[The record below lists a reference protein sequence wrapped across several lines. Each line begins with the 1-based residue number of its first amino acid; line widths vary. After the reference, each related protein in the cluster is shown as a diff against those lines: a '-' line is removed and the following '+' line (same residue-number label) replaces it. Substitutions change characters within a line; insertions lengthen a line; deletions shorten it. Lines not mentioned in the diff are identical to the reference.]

1 MSNLLNPVFRQ
12 IAFKGKNKTTEN
24 TDVFNASATGS
35 GDTACALVSKKMAA
49 TEVGT
54 DSSLAFELCFFLTRA
69 LKPDM

>member
-1 MSNLLNPVFRQ
+1 MLKQTR
-12 IAFKGKNKTTEN
+12 GRRKTTEK
-24 TDVFNASATGS
+24 TDVLDPSATGS
-35 GDTACALVSKKMAA
+35 GDTACTLVSKKMAA